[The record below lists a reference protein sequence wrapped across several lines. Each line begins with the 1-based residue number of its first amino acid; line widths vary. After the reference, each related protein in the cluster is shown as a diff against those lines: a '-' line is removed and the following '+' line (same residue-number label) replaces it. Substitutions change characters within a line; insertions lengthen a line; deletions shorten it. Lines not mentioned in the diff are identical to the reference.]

1 MASLN
6 LLQWREQSLW
16 HRHRN
21 LHKAGIALFIT
32 VTFFASQWVISYSD
46 YLAQLQ
52 QQVSVQNQQL
62 AERKAHQQRW
72 QAYKQQQ
79 ETRRSFAQRKQ
90 VQKQTLNAFAAL
102 LDNTQSSFYQRQ
114 LSFSPEQFR
123 LEASYRHIQK
133 VNDHYLWLNQQLT
146 RAELKQQLLPQKR
159 VSFHYLS
166 SQHEGSRG

>member
-16 HRHRN
+16 HRHRA
-21 LHKAGIALFIT
+21 LHKAGIGLFIT
-32 VTFFASQWVISYSD
+32 VIFLSSQWVISYSD

-52 QQVSVQNQQL
+52 QKISVQNQKL
-62 AERKAHQQRW
+62 TERKVHQQRW

-79 ETRRSFAQRKQ
+79 EAQRIFTQRKHAH
-90 VQKQTLNAFAAL
+90 KRKLNAFSAL
-102 LDNTQSSFYQRQ
+102 LDNTPKGFHHRQ
-114 LSFSPEQFR
+114 LSFSHEQFR
-123 LEASYRHIQK
+123 LAASYRQIQE
-133 VNDHYLWLNQQLT
+133 VDEHYLWLNEQLT

-166 SQHEGSRG
+166 SQHEASRG